1 MEGLRGGGSE
11 KGIEGINKEL
21 IIILISLPIIG
32 IILNNLHIKK
42 FYEIK
47 KEIGLI
53 ISIIIMYFTMYIYL
67 IYNYNSNE
75 IQLRKNIKLIG
86 ENIIITLGIEGISLS
101 ILLIITIITPIIIFL
116 NEHKTNPE
124 GGHSNS
130 FPITSRK
137 NESEDLRLQ
146 EEIKQN
152 HVCASASAGEI
163 NNIVIILEL
172 LLLIVFISLDILI
185 FFILF
190 ELLLIPMFILI
201 AKYGTRINKFEASYR
216 FLIFTM
222 IGSLMMLISI
232 LLIFLKYGTTNNEL
246 INIKILDDIN
256 NNNLFIIKFIW
267 ILIFLSFMIKVPIF
281 PFHTWLPEAHTEAP
295 TIGSIIL
302 AAILLKLGTFGIYR
316 YNIALFNTNYLFN
329 YNSDEN
335 PLKEVN
341 ILDIIKYLIP
351 IIIIL
356 TILSI
361 YNCSILSIRSS
372 DLKKIIAY
380 SSIVH
385 INLSIFT
392 FFSNDF
398 LGLIGCC
405 FLFTSHAFISSALFL
420 LIGILYKRY
429 HTRNILYF
437 KSLSFFM
444 PIFSLFF
451 FIFILANISLPLTS
465 AFISEFFILLSSFK
479 FNWFFGAILTISI
492 FFTSIYSLWFTIK
505 ILFGSPSSISLNY
518 YLDLSLNEFLAILPF
533 FVITIYLGINTQFLT
548 NLFTLPIIG
557 ILC

>member
-1 MEGLRGGGSE
+1 
-11 KGIEGINKEL
+11 
-21 IIILISLPIIG
+21 
-32 IILNNLHIKK
+32 
-42 FYEIK
+42 
-47 KEIGLI
+47 
-53 ISIIIMYFTMYIYL
+53 
-67 IYNYNSNE
+67 
-75 IQLRKNIKLIG
+75 
-86 ENIIITLGIEGISLS
+86 
-101 ILLIITIITPIIIFL
+101 
-116 NEHKTNPE
+116 
-124 GGHSNS
+124 
-130 FPITSRK
+130 
-137 NESEDLRLQ
+137 
-146 EEIKQN
+146 
-152 HVCASASAGEI
+152 
-163 NNIVIILEL
+163 
-172 LLLIVFISLDILI
+172 
-185 FFILF
+185 
-190 ELLLIPMFILI
+190 
-201 AKYGTRINKFEASYR
+201 
-216 FLIFTM
+216 
-222 IGSLMMLISI
+222 
-232 LLIFLKYGTTNNEL
+232 
-246 INIKILDDIN
+246 
-256 NNNLFIIKFIW
+256 
-267 ILIFLSFMIKVPIF
+267 MIKVPIF

-479 FNWFFGAILTISI
+479 FN
-492 FFTSIYSLWFTIK
+492 
-505 ILFGSPSSISLNY
+505 
-518 YLDLSLNEFLAILPF
+518 
-533 FVITIYLGINTQFLT
+533 
-548 NLFTLPIIG
+548 
-557 ILC
+557 